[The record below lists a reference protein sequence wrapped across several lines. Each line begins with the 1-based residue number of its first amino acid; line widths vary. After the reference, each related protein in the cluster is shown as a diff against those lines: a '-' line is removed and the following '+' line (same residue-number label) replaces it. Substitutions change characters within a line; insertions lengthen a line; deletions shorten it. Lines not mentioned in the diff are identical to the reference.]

1 MWRAI
6 AVVVLLGLFGLM
18 FASHVGDLAE
28 TAKVL
33 QRGQVAWLGVAVFL
47 QLVWFA
53 NQAALYQSIYQLLG
67 LQTGAVRLLPIVLA
81 SNFLN
86 FVTPSA
92 SLGAVALFLE
102 DARQNGLDPAR
113 VALAS
118 VVRLVLNLV
127 WFSILLVFALT
138 VLSLRMQL
146 VAEDLFAAALLLVG
160 ALLVIGALVLAGLQ
174 PARLGALLGWLG
186 RSLDSIG
193 SAVLR
198 RDLEIE
204 ERAMRFGTQF
214 GQAASALWSGRRRL
228 PRPWL
233 HVILFDGLQLG
244 VLYAVLQAFP
254 ADSAVLSPVTLL
266 VIFTIGVL
274 FSVVALTPQGLGMV
288 EVTLL
293 SAFTM
298 FGVSM
303 GRAAVVVLAYRGFSF
318 WVPLLVGL
326 GALRWVHGIGRSSI
340 RADRNQQP
348 AIVGQGAREKR

>member
-1 MWRAI
+1 MWRAVAI
-6 AVVVLLGLFGLM
+6 VLLLGLFGLM
-18 FASHVGDLAE
+18 FASHLGDLTE
-28 TAKVL
+28 TAQVL
-33 QRGQVAWLGVAVFL
+33 QRGQVDWLVVAVLL
-47 QLVWFA
+47 QLLWFA

-102 DARQNGLDPAR
+102 DARQQGLDPAR

-127 WFSILLVFALT
+127 WFSVLLIFALT
-138 VLSLRMQL
+138 VLSVRMQL
-146 VAEDLFAAALLLVG
+146 VAEDVFAAALLLI
-160 ALLVIGALVLAGLQ
+160 AATLVIGGLALAGLR
-174 PARLGALLGWLG
+174 PSGLSTLLGSLGGAL
-186 RSLDSIG
+186 DSVCH
-193 SAVLR
+193 AVLR
-198 RDLEIE
+198 RHVSIE
-204 ERAMRFGTQF
+204 ERATLFGMQF
-214 GQAASALWSGRRRL
+214 GQAARALWSGRGRV

-233 HVILFDGLQLG
+233 HVMLFDGLQLG
-244 VLYAVLQAFP
+244 VLYAVLRAFP
-254 ADSAVLSPVTLL
+254 ADGAVLSPVTLL

-274 FSVVALTPQGLGMV
+274 FSVVAVTPQGLGMV

-293 SAFTM
+293 GAFTM

-318 WVPLLVGL
+318 WAPLLVGL
-326 GALRWVHGIGRSSI
+326 GALRWVHGVGRGLNSLGSEPAAGDRTT
-340 RADRNQQP
+340 RAR
-348 AIVGQGAREKR
+348 GKR